1 MRLLS
6 RSVLLLTLPVCLFAN
21 ADGVAAKKS
30 LMEKLQNIHHF
41 SAKFSQQV
49 FDNDNKL
56 IQQGSGTIVVS
67 KPNKVHWQ
75 TLEPEESLIVSDGT
89 TLWLYDPFI
98 EQASAFSLA
107 KSVVNTPILLLTN
120 ESAEVWDQYQVN
132 YQENNSQNQNIY
144 EIQSIDE
151 QSQVKSLVV
160 SFQGEIIQSLLIHDA
175 TGQKSEI
182 TLTDNNYQ
190 AVPNS
195 ELFNF
200 SVPEGV
206 YLDDQR

>member
-6 RSVLLLTLPVCLFAN
+6 RSVLLLTLPVCFFAS

-30 LMEKLQNIHHF
+30 LMAKLQNIHHF
-41 SAKFSQQV
+41 SANFSQQV
-49 FDNDNKL
+49 FDNDNKI

-120 ESAEVWDQYQVN
+120 ESAEVWNKYQVN
-132 YQENNSQNQNIY
+132 YQDSNSQNQDVY

-160 SFQGEIIQSLLIHDA
+160 SFQGEKIESLLIHDA

-190 AVPNS
+190 AVPSS